1 MPHFPI
7 VPVIKCFIQG
17 RKDNFC
23 RELFQFD
30 DFLLLLELEVVIKMY
45 SNTANMLKQTTNL
58 INALIKLKQNLTF
71 VKSHVN
77 SDKTLAIYFLSN
89 AYSDFNLFKTIYL
102 SVTPGDQKI
111 DEFLQEHEKFFLEV
125 NKYLELFNDDNVM
138 EDKLHKEVM
147 FSINET
153 ERYLLNLL
161 DMYR

>member
-1 MPHFPI
+1 
-7 VPVIKCFIQG
+7 
-17 RKDNFC
+17 
-23 RELFQFD
+23 
-30 DFLLLLELEVVIKMY
+30 MY

-58 INALIKLKQNLTF
+58 INALNKLKQNLSF
-71 VKSHVN
+71 VKSYVI
-77 SDKTLAIYFLSN
+77 SDKILAIYFLSN

-111 DEFLQEHEKFFLEV
+111 DEFLQQFEKFFVEV
-125 NKYLELFNDDNVM
+125 NKYLVFFTEDCT

-153 ERYLLNLL
+153 EMYLLNLL